1 MLRASGNRNGKVRG
15 VSPVVFSPPCSF
27 SPSSLYSLTGYSIE
41 ILHTLA
47 ARFAMKREVS
57 RRQFQEWVRD
67 ALECQPE
74 LRALEWVPSVPHE
87 ERLVFEHKAREEGF
101 VNFQLTEMD
110 SQSRFVCAKPREEY
124 FPVYYVEPMEHNRS
138 VLGFDLGSNFRRKIA
153 LQKARDTA
161 RPVATAPIH
170 LAQEAKDQFGFLV
183 VFPVYS
189 GMEQAAAVQCRGQ
202 LRGFVVAVFHI
213 GSVVEASLQN
223 LRHNGIDVS
232 IYDGAGEGALI
243 YATRP
248 VGAKN
253 MPRRFSPPGVQ
264 EAEWTV
270 PLNVGGHPW
279 IVTFHVQEEA
289 TTKAQ
294 SLSSWANIATGLF
307 STGLLAASQ
316 YSGLHYTAKLA
327 AENVALQ
334 EKILACKQAEEAA
347 ETANNA
353 KSHVLANVSHEIRTP
368 LNAILGYAQILQGDL
383 TLQPEQRNAVE
394 AVAASGAHLLGLINN
409 VLDLTRIE
417 ARRSELHLGEFS
429 LNTLLHDLEVM
440 FQPQCAQKRLVLH
453 VARVEQHPSIV
464 CGDEGKLRQVLIN
477 LLGNAVKFTMT
488 GAIHLRVQ
496 VEPGECIRFEVT
508 DTGMGITESE
518 QKEIFY
524 PFSQGRAGR
533 SQGGTGLG
541 LAIARQQIECMGGQ
555 LACQSVP
562 GSGSCFFFTLR
573 LPVVKVE
580 TAQVVHGDLQVTN
593 ATVTSPSP
601 FDLTTIALPDD
612 LHARLLAAA
621 ELHNITVLKNLLK
634 EMRGLS
640 AEGQQLAEHLQGF
653 LRHYDVGAVV
663 HLLSCIGTGGGPAS
677 VGAAIPHGGEN
688 SYR

>member
-1 MLRASGNRNGKVRG
+1 MLRESGNRNGKVRG
-15 VSPVVFSPPCSF
+15 VSPVVFSLPRSF
-27 SPSSLYSLTGYSIE
+27 SSSSPYSVTGYSIE

-57 RRQFQEWVRD
+57 RRQFQEWVCD

-74 LRALEWVPSVPHE
+74 LRALEWVPCVPHQ
-87 ERLVFEHKAREEGF
+87 ERRVFEQRVQEEGF
-101 VNFQLTEMD
+101 VNFHLTEID
-110 SQSRFVCAKPREEY
+110 AQSRFICARPREEY
-124 FPVYYVEPMEHNRS
+124 FPVYYVEPMEHNRT
-138 VLGFDLGSNFRRKIA
+138 VFGFDLGSNFRRKVA
-153 LQKARDTA
+153 LEKARDTA
-161 RPVATAPIH
+161 RPVATPPIH
-170 LAQEAKDQFGFLV
+170 LAQEAEDQFGFLV
-183 VFPVYS
+183 VCPVYDRVE
-189 GMEQAAAVQCRGQ
+189 EQEAAVLCRSQ
-202 LRGFVVAVFHI
+202 LRGFIVAVFHI

-232 IYDGAGEGALI
+232 IYDGTGEGALI
-243 YATRP
+243 YTTRP

-253 MPRRFSPPGVQ
+253 TPRRFSPPNVQ
-264 EAEWTV
+264 ESGWTV

-279 IVTFHVQEEA
+279 IVTFHVQKEA
-289 TTKAQ
+289 AAKAQ
-294 SLSSWANIATGLF
+294 HLSAWANIATGLF

-394 AVAASGAHLLGLINN
+394 AVAASGAHLLSLIND

-417 ARRSELHLGEFS
+417 ARRSELRLGEFS

-453 VARVEQHPSIV
+453 VARVEQHSDV
-464 CGDEGKLRQVLIN
+464 VRGDEGKLRQVLIN

-496 VEPGECIRFEVT
+496 VERGEFMRFEVT
-508 DTGMGITESE
+508 DTGIGIAESE
-518 QKEIFY
+518 QKEIFH
-524 PFSQGRAGR
+524 PFSQGSAGR

-541 LAIARQQIECMGGQ
+541 LAIARQQVECMGGQ
-555 LACQSVP
+555 LTCQSVP

-573 LPVVKVE
+573 LPFVKAE
-580 TAQVVHGDLQVTN
+580 TTHAVSR
-593 ATVTSPSP
+593 SPQTTTAPVAPPLP
-601 FDLTTIALPDD
+601 FDLTTIALPGD

-621 ELHNITVLKNLLK
+621 ELHNMTVLKHLLQ
-634 EMRGLS
+634 EMRGFS

-653 LRHYDVGAVV
+653 LRHYDLDAVAHV
-663 HLLSCIGTGGGPAS
+663 LSSVGTGSEPTTCWS
-677 VGAAIPHGGEN
+677 RN
-688 SYR
+688 S